1 MLSTNFKEIYRRQQ
15 HAHASKSSYDI
26 THVKAENDLTPD
38 LQNVPPWL
46 EKELFHK
53 IWICNLL
60 YCSTKASPQHF
71 SRTVVCTH
79 QAIPWPEISAS

>member
-38 LQNVPPWL
+38 LQNVPP
-46 EKELFHK
+46 
-53 IWICNLL
+53 
-60 YCSTKASPQHF
+60 
-71 SRTVVCTH
+71 
-79 QAIPWPEISAS
+79 